1 MTALARTWAGAW
13 AEAWANRRGFWF
25 QIAVM
30 VVNDIVWIVFWYL
43 FFDRVGEIRG
53 WGVDELIV
61 LFAILTTSAG
71 FVLGLL
77 ANVRRIGELAATGG
91 LDATLALPTPTLPHL
106 LVRRIQT
113 ANVGDL
119 FFGVVLFAVLGDPT
133 PARAAVFLFGVVC
146 ASAVMIG
153 FLVMVGSLGFFVGR
167 NEGGELGFH
176 ALLLFSSYP
185 VDVFGGSVKVFLY
198 TVVPAG
204 FVTSVPTELVA
215 DPSWSMAAAVAA
227 VAATVLTLGWWTFR
241 SGLRRYTSG
250 AVWTSA

>member
-1 MTALARTWAGAW
+1 MTGLARTWAGAW
-13 AEAWANRRGFWF
+13 AEAWSNRRGFWF
-25 QIAVM
+25 QVLVM
-30 VVNDIVWIVFWYL
+30 VVNDVIWIVFWYL

-71 FVLGLL
+71 FVLGAL

-91 LDATLALPTPTLPHL
+91 LDAVLTLPTPTLPYL

-119 FFGVVLFAVLGDPT
+119 FFGVVLFLVLGNPT
-133 PARAAVFLFGVVC
+133 PARTAVFVFGAVC
-146 ASAVMIG
+146 ASAIMIG
-153 FLVMVGSLGFFVGR
+153 FLVLVGSLGFFVGR

-204 FVTSVPTELVA
+204 FVTSVPTELVV
-215 DPSWSMAAAVAA
+215 DPSLPMATAMAA
-227 VAATVLTLGWWTFR
+227 VAATVLGLGWWTFR
-241 SGLRRYTSG
+241 VGVRRYTSG